1 MRKQIEQL
9 IQAWDDNKVTGYRIS
24 QATDISEQLLGK
36 YRKDHEAIGKMSL
49 NNAEKLKKFWE
60 EMNMITLTAIEEG
73 TVQSQETFKD
83 FAALKQ
89 HLLTTDYFSWINDD
103 EPDRELPDFKDVKT
117 LEEVQAILDE
127 YDYSWWTLTTDK
139 VNVWIKW
146 TGKTT
151 DGRKAYTAEAQT
163 YKDLYAEIN
172 DKYGY
177 GNIID
182 EEYED
187 ADRSKWTEEDYKE
200 AIEESRSEAYYH
212 DFEITVD

>member
-1 MRKQIEQL
+1 M
-9 IQAWDDNKVTGYRIS
+9 
-24 QATDISEQLLGK
+24 
-36 YRKDHEAIGKMSL
+36 
-49 NNAEKLKKFWE
+49 EKLLKEIFESDLSTNKIATLSGVDQSALHKFRKGQRDTDNMTLGTYKKLLKFWE

-89 HLLTTDYFSWINDD
+89 HLLTTDYFSWIKDD
-103 EPDRELPDFKDVKT
+103 EPDRELPDFKDVET

-139 VNVWIKW
+139 VDVWIKW

-151 DGRKAYTAEAQT
+151 DGRKVYTAEAQT

-172 DKYGY
+172 DKYGS